1 MLDTTNRRLA
11 PRRSPTEVG
20 QGVSNDHLIVN
31 LAKYLQTFLKKQ
43 LMKPIRFLMVGGF
56 LGAGKTTTIGKLAAH
71 YVAEG
76 KNVALVTN
84 DQAYDLV
91 DTHTLR
97 AQGFNVG
104 EVPGACFCCKF
115 DDLIDTVGS
124 MSTEQTPDIVIA
136 EPVGSCTDLV
146 ATVIQPMRELFGDRF
161 ELGPLVVLL
170 KPNHGKKILS
180 ETKGK
185 GFSPKA
191 EYIFLKQLEEADS
204 IAVNKIDRL
213 SEQEQ
218 TELLELVGQRFPDV
232 KCFGLSSKTGD
243 GFEKLVAAV
252 EAEPIK
258 RNQMMEMDY
267 VVYAEGEAELGW
279 LNCQVAASADERFSL
294 DEVVLKL
301 VEQIG
306 ASLAAADHE
315 VAHLKVLGQTLNDAA
330 VANLVGSS
338 VEAELSLASE
348 IKPTSADL
356 LVNAR
361 VAVDPRSAASNR
373 AVGHRAIGQRIKHDP
388 DGWQHPK
395 LPPRQTRTH
404 SSLWH
409 IVIFLPRIAEFPQI
423 GNLAF
428 VFIRVIRGCC
438 FQKIEP
444 FAF

>member
-1 MLDTTNRRLA
+1 
-11 PRRSPTEVG
+11 
-20 QGVSNDHLIVN
+20 
-31 LAKYLQTFLKKQ
+31 
-43 LMKPIRFLMVGGF
+43 MKPIRFLMVGGF

-71 YVAEG
+71 YVAAG

-97 AQGFNVG
+97 AQGFQVG

-124 MSTEQTPDIVIA
+124 MSDQQTPDIVIA

-180 ETKGK
+180 ETQGK

-213 SEQEQ
+213 NDADQ
-218 TELLELVGQRFPDV
+218 TELIELVRRRFPDV
-232 KCFGLSSKTGD
+232 NCFGLSSKTGT
-243 GFEKLVAAV
+243 GFEDLITAV
-252 EAEPIK
+252 EADPIK

-267 VVYAEGEAELGW
+267 ATYAEGEAELGW
-279 LNCQVAASADERFSL
+279 LNCQITAAGELRFSL
-294 DEVVLKL
+294 DDVVLKL
-301 VEQIG
+301 VAQIG
-306 ASLAAADHE
+306 QRLSDAGHE

-330 VANLVGSS
+330 VANLVGSA

-348 IKPTSADL
+348 IKPTQADL

-361 VAVDPRSAASNR
+361 VAVDPDQLREIVLTVTQKLAKQLNIALT
-373 AVGHRAIGQRIKHDP
+373 VGNIQSFRPSKPEPTHRAQ
-388 DGWQHPK
+388 
-395 LPPRQTRTH
+395 
-404 SSLWH
+404 
-409 IVIFLPRIAEFPQI
+409 
-423 GNLAF
+423 
-428 VFIRVIRGCC
+428 
-438 FQKIEP
+438 
-444 FAF
+444 

>member
-1 MLDTTNRRLA
+1 
-11 PRRSPTEVG
+11 
-20 QGVSNDHLIVN
+20 
-31 LAKYLQTFLKKQ
+31 
-43 LMKPIRFLMVGGF
+43 MKPIRFLMVGGF

-71 YVAEG
+71 YVAAG

-124 MSTEQTPDIVIA
+124 MSAEHTPDIVIA

-180 ETKGK
+180 EQQGR

-218 TELLELVGQRFPDV
+218 SNLLGLVRKRFPEV
-232 KCFGLSSKTGD
+232 KCFGLSSKTGV
-243 GFEKLVAAV
+243 GFEDLISAV

-267 VVYAEGEAELGW
+267 AIYAEGEAELGW

-301 VEQIG
+301 VAQIG
-306 ASLAAADHE
+306 ASLTAAGHE
-315 VAHLKVLGQTLNDAA
+315 VAHLKVLGQTLTDAA

-356 LVNAR
+356 LINAR
-361 VAVDPRSAASNR
+361 VAVDPDQLRSIVLAVTEQLASELNITLT
-373 AVGHRAIGQRIKHDP
+373 VGNIQSFRPGKPEPTHRSP
-388 DGWQHPK
+388 
-395 LPPRQTRTH
+395 
-404 SSLWH
+404 
-409 IVIFLPRIAEFPQI
+409 
-423 GNLAF
+423 
-428 VFIRVIRGCC
+428 
-438 FQKIEP
+438 
-444 FAF
+444 

>member
-1 MLDTTNRRLA
+1 
-11 PRRSPTEVG
+11 
-20 QGVSNDHLIVN
+20 
-31 LAKYLQTFLKKQ
+31 
-43 LMKPIRFLMVGGF
+43 MKPIRFLMVGGF

-71 YVAEG
+71 YVAAG

-124 MSTEQTPDIVIA
+124 MSSQQTPDIVIA

-180 ETKGK
+180 ETQGK

-204 IAVNKIDRL
+204 IAINKIDRI
-213 SEQEQ
+213 SDADQA
-218 TELLELVGQRFPDV
+218 ELLELVRRRFPDAN
-232 KCFGLSSKTGD
+232 CFGLSSKTGT
-243 GFEKLVAAV
+243 GFEDLIAAV
-252 EAEPIK
+252 EAEPIE

-267 VVYAEGEAELGW
+267 VTYAEGEAELGW
-279 LNCQVAASADERFSL
+279 LNCQIAATAESRFSL

-301 VEQIG
+301 VAQIG
-306 ASLAAADHE
+306 ERLTAASHE

-330 VANLVGSS
+330 VANLVGSG

-348 IKPTSADL
+348 IKPRQADL

-361 VAVDPRSAASNR
+361 VAVDPDQLREIVL
-373 AVGHRAIGQRIKHDP
+373 AVTQELANQLNIALTVGNIQSFRPGKPEPTHRAQ
-388 DGWQHPK
+388 
-395 LPPRQTRTH
+395 
-404 SSLWH
+404 
-409 IVIFLPRIAEFPQI
+409 
-423 GNLAF
+423 
-428 VFIRVIRGCC
+428 
-438 FQKIEP
+438 
-444 FAF
+444 